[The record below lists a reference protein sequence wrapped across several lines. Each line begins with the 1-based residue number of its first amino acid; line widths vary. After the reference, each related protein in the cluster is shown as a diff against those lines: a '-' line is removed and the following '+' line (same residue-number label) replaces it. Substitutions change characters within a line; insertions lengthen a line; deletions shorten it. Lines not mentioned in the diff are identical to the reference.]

1 MPGFDKNIIVCFQ
14 KLDLGQLANTG
25 YRKMT
30 SDELIKGGS
39 QTLKRTNRSI
49 SNLLQAMQNLLRL
62 RERFSPVHIL
72 LITLGG
78 IALAEVIAMIVVYY
92 VRDWPYN
99 RQVLLDA
106 AIMTAIIFPL
116 LYFLSFRPLLT
127 HMQQRDQ
134 ADRILRARLH
144 LMQFANTHALDEL
157 LQLTLDEAES
167 LTGSAIGFFHF
178 LQADQ
183 KTLWLQ
189 AWSTNT
195 LQNMCKAEGKGLH
208 YDVEQAGVWADAVRH
223 RRPVIHN
230 NYATLPDRKGMPE
243 GHARVIRELVVPI
256 LRDNKVVAIIGLGN
270 KAQDFNINDVE
281 IVSTLADFAWDM
293 VENKQAENALRQSE
307 EKFRTLADWTYDW
320 EMWMDPSENIVYTS
334 PSCERITGYSPEE
347 FMADPD
353 LLIRVIH
360 PEDRQLYE
368 EHQTIIHDASAGP
381 IRIEYRIISRDGN
394 EHWIE
399 HICRPLFGPHDHYL
413 GRRISNRDITER
425 KQAERRILQQNQKE
439 VLLTQ
444 TIQTIQ
450 TDIARDLHDTLGQ
463 NISFLRMNLAHIL
476 ETNLGDQANMQI
488 RNMTK
493 AADESYELIRALL
506 TNLQSGY
513 SADPLSLF
521 TRYAKQVAERSSIQI
536 DIISQGHP
544 NQLSPHQ
551 IRQLFYIFREALS
564 NIEKHANASRVS
576 GEFLWEEY
584 ALKFAISDDGHGF
597 DPHAVQIPGHY
608 GLNIMRER
616 ADQMKG
622 SLDIHSAPGQGTKI
636 RVVVPYELR

>member
-1 MPGFDKNIIVCFQ
+1 
-14 KLDLGQLANTG
+14 
-25 YRKMT
+25 MT
-30 SDELIKGGS
+30 SDEYTQGGS
-39 QTLKRTNRSI
+39 QTLARTNRNI

-78 IALAEVIAMIVVYY
+78 IALAEVVAMIVVYY
-92 VRDWPYN
+92 FRDWPYDQ
-99 RQVLLDA
+99 QVLLDA
-106 AIMTAIIFPL
+106 VVMTAIIFPL
-116 LYFLSFRPLLT
+116 LYFLSFRPLLL
-127 HMQQRDQ
+127 HIQQRNQ

-144 LMQFANTHALDEL
+144 LMQLANTHSLDEL

-167 LTGSAIGFFHF
+167 LTGSKIGFFHF
-178 LQADQ
+178 LEADQ

-270 KAQDFNINDVE
+270 KAQDFTANDVE
-281 IVSTLADFAWDM
+281 IVSTLADFVWDM
-293 VENKQAENALRQSE
+293 VTNKQAEEAIQQSE

-334 PSCERITGYSPEE
+334 PSCARITGYSSEE

-381 IRIEYRIISRDGN
+381 IRIEYRIISRDGS

-399 HICRPLFGPHDHYL
+399 HICRPLFGPDDRYL
-413 GRRISNRDITER
+413 GRRINSREITER
-425 KQAERRILQQNQKE
+425 KHAEMKILEQNRKE
-439 VLLTQ
+439 ALLSQ
-444 TIQTIQ
+444 TLQSIQ

-463 NISFLRMNLAHIL
+463 NISFLRMNLVHL
-476 ETNLGDQANMQI
+476 SETNLGDQADMQI
-488 RNMTK
+488 QNMTK

-506 TNLQSGY
+506 ANLQSGY

-536 DIISQGHP
+536 DITSRGHP
-544 NQLSPHQ
+544 NQLFPPQ
-551 IRQLFYIFREALS
+551 IRQLFYIFREALN

-576 GEFLWEEY
+576 GEFLWEENG
-584 ALKFAISDDGHGF
+584 LRFEVTDDGHGF

-608 GLNIMRER
+608 GLNFMRER
-616 ADQMKG
+616 AEQMKG
-622 SLDIHSAPGQGTKI
+622 SFCIQSAAGQGTKI
-636 RVVVPYELR
+636 TVVVPYEL